1 MLLTKADKLKRGP
14 QQNSLL
20 SVRKLLKES
29 GSSAT
34 VQVFSALKQTGLD
47 ELVAKLNEWLELD

>member
-1 MLLTKADKLKRGP
+1 
-14 QQNSLL
+14 
-20 SVRKLLKES
+20 VRKQLKES
-29 GSSAT
+29 GSNAT